1 MRPEDLSDERLDEAW
16 RRQPRWEPPRHF
28 ARAVIARMPA
38 AIPASPPPARGGL
51 LVVFWAAAHGVL
63 AAVVALAVGL
73 LLSRAMLE
81 AMPGAIVAAT
91 AYEMFL
97 ELATF
102 ALVDNATV
110 VAWISAVVALS
121 IAASVIGRAQE
132 WI

>member
-1 MRPEDLSDERLDEAW
+1 MRPEDLSDERLDEAL

-38 AIPASPPPARGGL
+38 AIPATPPPGRGSL
-51 LVVFWAAAHGVL
+51 RVVVRAAAQGVL
-63 AAVVALAVGL
+63 AASVALAAGL
-73 LLSRAMLE
+73 LLVRATLE

-91 AYEMFL
+91 AYRMFL

-102 ALVDNATV
+102 SLIDNATA
-110 VAWISAVVALS
+110 VAWISAALTLS
-121 IAASVIGRAQE
+121 IAAAVTGRAQE